1 MIREDC
7 EGQRVAVAS
16 YSIRCIIL
24 CGLWR
29 VIGQVAMHG
38 FEEQS
43 INHSFD
49 DALVVSGCALY
60 CLYFCLL
67 SPCQVE

>member
-16 YSIRCIIL
+16 YYIRCIIL
-24 CGLWR
+24 CGLCR
-29 VIGQVAMHG
+29 VIGQVAMRG

-49 DALVVSGCALY
+49 DTLVVSGYAPYCCVLLLAL
-60 CLYFCLL
+60 
-67 SPCQVE
+67 SMPG